1 MRSLSIRVVLAFAL
15 ALVPMYAS
23 AANVTI
29 SGTTTFAAIDGSADD
44 EDHVA
49 NGVFTVTGN
58 LTVNGTISCNDD
70 GAGANSACP
79 MQFLVGGNVVLNAG
93 SAIFAENRTKDGN
106 GGDITFTVG
115 GDFLMHGPSGTFAGA
130 IISSSKINAGTAFHA
145 GDISITTGGTATE
158 EAGAIIAASANDCAA
173 GAISVI
179 ANGQASI
186 GGLVL
191 AGPTRTI
198 ATSTIYTGIIMS
210 GGGGHVVGG
219 PITIKSLTHNEPGLV
234 IGPAAIIAGQ
244 GGDVG
249 TSGGNTV
256 TLEACNV
263 QVNGL
268 VASLARRG
276 SGPRVVVRSG
286 TTITVDGSSLG
297 STGAHVGMLRADATR
312 EDADTYHVDL
322 YAAKGITV
330 VGAPASS
337 GLFAV
342 TSNPGSTDKRDAG
355 TINVISTGGAV
366 TASANAFQVSGARNG
381 DRGGTV
387 NVSAKNDVTLNGAT
401 IDASGATSDGNRAG
415 GHINARSY
423 SGALNWIA
431 GVGDVRPVGSTA
443 GVPAAQQGTI
453 SLTYCTTLS
462 TSGTSFPTNG
472 SPVGVFPTTAQTCSP
487 SAPSL
492 PSGNTLPT
500 CNTPPVANNTNA
512 TTLEDHAVTVTM
524 TASDADGDSLT
535 FSIVTGP
542 AHGSLSAI
550 FNATP
555 TSAQVTYTPDANYN
569 GSDTFT
575 FKADDGKG
583 GTSTG
588 TVTITITPV
597 NDPPSFN
604 LGANPVTS
612 LEDAGPRTLAGYAS
626 SISAGPTADEASQT
640 VTFTVTNDNNALFSV
655 QPSISSSGTLTYTS
669 APNAN
674 GTANI
679 TVVAHDNGGTANG
692 GNDTS
697 AAQNFNIFVT
707 AVNDAPSFTRGAD
720 QTVNED
726 AGAQSVANWATA
738 ISPGPAD
745 ESGQSVTFTVTN
757 DNNALFSGQ
766 PAVAPNGTLT
776 YTPAANANGTATV
789 TVAAHDDGGTAN
801 GGVDTS
807 AAQTFTITINAVND
821 APSFT
826 SGGNVTVL
834 EDSGAY
840 SQAWATAISAGPA
853 NESSQ
858 TVTFTTSNDNTAL
871 FSAQP
876 SVASDGTLTFT
887 PAADANGTATV
898 TVTAHDD
905 GGTSNG
911 GVDTSAAQTFI
922 ITVTAVNDAPSFTK
936 GGDVTVNEDSGAYSQ
951 ANWAT
956 AISPGPNESSQT
968 VSFNVS
974 NNNNALFSAQPS
986 VNASGT
992 LTFTPAPNANGTAT
1006 VTIAAHDDGGTANG
1020 GVDTS
1025 ASQTFTITVNAVN
1038 DAPSFTGGGNV
1049 TVLEDSVPYSQPWA
1063 TAISAGP
1070 PDESSQTVTF
1080 TTSNSNNA
1088 LFSAQPSVDASG
1100 NLTFTVAPDA
1110 FGTATV
1116 TVTAHDDGG
1125 TANGGVDTSAAQT
1138 FTITITAV
1146 NDAPSFT
1153 KGPDVSVSSDAG
1165 PQSFVNW
1172 ATSISAGPANESAQT
1187 VSFLVSNDNNAAF
1200 TAQPSVTS
1208 SGTLNFTTATG
1219 APTTTVHVSVAAHD
1233 NGGTANGGVDTSAA
1247 QTFDI
1252 NITHANQPPVAG
1264 NDSFDAVGN
1273 TELAVGTAGAQSAT
1287 LAASGSLLANDSD
1300 PDGDPIVAA
1309 LGSAS
1314 AGANVTVNANG
1325 TFTYLPPAGFTG
1337 DDTFTYTLS
1346 DDHAHTVMATV
1357 TIHVTKRVLYVKND
1371 GGGSTGRVDSPF
1383 ATLASAQ
1390 AAAADNDTVYV
1401 FTGDGT
1407 TNGQSAG
1414 FTLANNG
1421 ERLIGEGVA
1430 LSVTGTY
1437 NGSNNPQL
1445 RAAGTAPQIA
1455 NAGGVAI
1462 TVAKIGTLATAEVSG
1477 VSVTGAGSHGVQIT
1491 DAADVTMDRDSIA
1504 AVAGS
1509 GVKGTKVVN
1518 FSLTNSTISGAG
1530 VSGVAFDNAVALTEN
1545 NLSGNVTIA
1554 NNNITTPAQH
1564 GIAINNFNGTITS
1577 ISVTGNSVV
1586 SATSTAL
1593 SNGSGIRILANGSA
1607 TTVAKVVSGSIT
1619 NNTVRNF
1626 PSGGGII
1633 VQGSSAVGG
1642 PATQMGTPGSGTA
1655 VITITGNVIS
1665 GLSPAVRMATQAI
1678 NALVNRSGV
1687 GNFVISGNGT
1697 LAAPVANVAGSAIA
1711 VSSFGNT
1718 NVTAVVTNN
1727 FLAPSNTAGNGG
1739 VVVGVDQVTA
1749 AADSPVLN
1757 ATITGNTI
1765 SLVDG
1770 NGILATARNSNGT
1783 LQAKI
1788 QNNIVAAPLSGVR
1801 PGIRVDSGNGLGN
1814 ALVCLNISG
1823 NTSAGS
1829 GGSLGIGLRKQGTL
1843 PGTNAF
1849 GVNGMAATSSPGVE
1863 TYVNGLNP
1871 AGGGTVLLSATSGF
1885 TNCSLP

>member
-1 MRSLSIRVVLAFAL
+1 MRSSSIRVLVVLSILLVPAFAF
-15 ALVPMYAS
+15 
-23 AANVTI
+23 ANVTI
-29 SGTTTFAAIDGSADD
+29 NGTASFASLDGGPDDAD
-44 EDHVA
+44 HLA
-49 NGVFTVTGN
+49 NGVFTVTGD
-58 LTVNGTISCNDD
+58 LIVNGTINCNDD
-70 GAGANSACP
+70 ANSACP
-79 MQFLVGGNVVLNAG
+79 MQFMVSGNLVLNAG
-93 SAIFAENRTKDGN
+93 SAILAEAGN
-106 GGDITFTVG
+106 GGDLTFTVG
-115 GDFLMHGPSGTFAGA
+115 GNVIIHGPSGSLAGA
-130 IISSSKINAGTAFHA
+130 IISSAKTNNGNPAHGDITVNAGGTFTQESGSTVSSAA
-145 GDISITTGGTATE
+145 QNSSTGAISITSGGQGTL
-158 EAGAIIAASANDCAA
+158 
-173 GAISVI
+173 
-179 ANGQASI
+179 
-186 GGLVL
+186 GGYIL
-191 AGPTRTI
+191 AGPSRTI
-198 ATSTIYTGIIMS
+198 STSTIYTGLVMT
-210 GGGGHVVGG
+210 GGGAHVLGG
-219 PITIKSLTHNEPGLV
+219 AITIKALTHNEPGLV
-234 IGPAAIIAGQ
+234 VNGSAIIASQ
-244 GGDVG
+244 SGDISG
-249 TSGGNTV
+249 SGGV
-256 TLEACNV
+256 TLEGCDV
-263 QVNGL
+263 RINGL
-268 VASLARRG
+268 VASLGRR
-276 SGPRVVVRSG
+276 SPDQRVTVRSG
-286 TTITVDGSSLG
+286 TAITVDGSQLNGTGSLHLG
-297 STGAHVGMLRADATR
+297 RIRSDSTA
-312 EDADTYHVDL
+312 EDASTNRVEL
-322 YAAKGITV
+322 FAAKDIVIAGPS
-330 VGAPASS
+330 PAST
-337 GLFAV
+337 FFTV
-342 TSNPGSTDKRDAG
+342 TSNPGDKGDAG
-355 TINVISTGGAV
+355 SINVISVAGSV
-366 TASANAFQVSGARNG
+366 TASGNALAATASDKDQNG
-381 DRGGTV
+381 GNV
-387 NVSAKNDVTLNGAT
+387 NVSAKGNVTLNGASIIAAGGT
-401 IDASGATSDGNRAG
+401 SGSNRGG
-415 GHINARSY
+415 GHIAARSY

-524 TASDADGDSLT
+524 TGSDADGNSLT

-569 GSDTFT
+569 GSDSFT
-575 FKADDGKG
+575 FKADDGQG

-588 TVTITITPV
+588 TVSITITPV
-597 NDPPSFN
+597 NDPPTFN

-612 LEDAGPRTLAGYAS
+612 LEDAGPQTLAGYAA

-655 QPSISSSGTLTYTS
+655 QPAISSSGTLTYTS

-674 GTANI
+674 GSANI

-692 GNDTS
+692 GSDTS

-707 AVNDAPSFTRGAD
+707 TVNDAPSFTKGAD

-738 ISPGPAD
+738 ISAGPAD
-745 ESGQSVTFTVTN
+745 ESGQTVTFAVTN

-766 PAVAPNGTLT
+766 PAVASNGTLT
-776 YTPAANANGTATV
+776 YTPATNANGTATV
-789 TVAAHDDGGTAN
+789 TVVAHDNGGTAN

-807 AAQTFTITINAVND
+807 AAQTFTITVTAVND

-858 TVTFTTSNDNTAL
+858 AVIFTTTNDNNAL

-876 SVASDGTLTFT
+876 SVAPDGTLTFT
-887 PAADANGTATV
+887 PFADANGTATV

-905 GGTSNG
+905 GGTANG
-911 GVDTSAAQTFI
+911 GVDTSAAQTFT

-968 VSFNVS
+968 VTFNVS
-974 NNNNALFSAQPS
+974 NSNNALFSAQPA
-986 VNASGT
+986 VDASGK

-1025 ASQTFTITVNAVN
+1025 AAQTFTITVNSVN

-1049 TVLEDSVPYSQPWA
+1049 AVLEDSGAYSQAWA

-1070 PDESSQTVTF
+1070 ADESSQSVTF

-1100 NLTFTVAPDA
+1100 NLTFTVAPDS

-1116 TVTAHDDGG
+1116 SVVAHDDGG

-1165 PQSFVNW
+1165 AQSFVNW

-1200 TAQPSVTS
+1200 TAQPAVTS
-1208 SGTLNFTTATG
+1208 SGTLNFTPATS

-1247 QTFDI
+1247 QTFNI

-1264 NDSFDAVGN
+1264 NDAFDAVGN

-1309 LGSAS
+1309 FGSAS

-1346 DDHAHTVMATV
+1346 DDHAHTVTATV
-1357 TIHVTKRVLYVKND
+1357 TVHVTKRVLYVKND
-1371 GGGSTGRVDSPF
+1371 GGGSTGRVDSPY
-1383 ATLASAQ
+1383 ATLAAAQ
-1390 AAAADNDTVYV
+1390 AASANNDTVYV

-1407 TNGQSAG
+1407 TSGQANG
-1414 FTLANNG
+1414 FVLNHNG

-1430 LSVTGTY
+1430 LTVSGTF
-1437 NGSNNPQL
+1437 NGSSNPQL
-1445 RAAGTAPQIA
+1445 RAAGTAPHMA
-1455 NAGGVAI
+1455 NAGGNGVTI
-1462 TVAKIGTLATAEVSG
+1462 AKVGTLVTAEVSG
-1477 VSVTGAGSHGVQIT
+1477 INISSASSHGVQIT
-1491 DAADVTMDRDSIA
+1491 DATNVTMTADTIA
-1504 AVAGS
+1504 SVGGS
-1509 GVKGTKVVN
+1509 GVTGTKVAG
-1518 FSLTNSTISGAG
+1518 FSLTGSSVTGAG
-1530 VSGVAFDNAVALTEN
+1530 ISAVAFDSAPTQTEN
-1545 NLSGNVTIA
+1545 NLSGAVTIA
-1554 NNNITTPAQH
+1554 NNTIANPTQH
-1564 GIAINNFNGTITS
+1564 GISIQNYSGTI
-1577 ISVTGNSVV
+1577 
-1586 SATSTAL
+1586 
-1593 SNGSGIRILANGSA
+1593 SNLA
-1607 TTVAKVVSGSIT
+1607 
-1619 NNTVRNF
+1619 
-1626 PSGGGII
+1626 
-1633 VQGSSAVGG
+1633 
-1642 PATQMGTPGSGTA
+1642 
-1655 VITITGNVIS
+1655 
-1665 GLSPAVRMATQAI
+1665 
-1678 NALVNRSGV
+1678 
-1687 GNFVISGNGT
+1687 
-1697 LAAPVANVAGSAIA
+1697 
-1711 VSSFGNT
+1711 
-1718 NVTAVVTNN
+1718 
-1727 FLAPSNTAGNGG
+1727 
-1739 VVVGVDQVTA
+1739 
-1749 AADSPVLN
+1749 
-1757 ATITGNTI
+1757 ITGNTI
-1765 SLVDG
+1765 SSTTSTLTSTGSAITVLTFGNASVAASVTKGSLDNNVISNFPSGAAIQFQSGNSSGGPATVTGTAGSGTNVVTIDG
-1770 NGILATARNSNGT
+1770 NKIAGDAANHIGTNAILVTVSGSGNGNFDVSSNGT
-1783 LQAKI
+1783 AAQPVTNTNGAVIALSILGNSTVSATI
-1788 QNNIVAAPLSGVR
+1788 NNNVVVANNNSGSGGIVVGVDRLIAATEAPAVTLTIAGNSISATDGVGLNTVIRNTTGSLKATITNNTVAAPLSGIR
-1801 PGIRVDSGNGLGN
+1801 SGIRVDAGGTSGNV
-1814 ALVCLNISG
+1814 ALCLQLSG
-1823 NTSAGS
+1823 NTAAGS
-1829 GGSLGIGLRKQGTL
+1829 GGATGIGLRKQGTNSAINVY
-1843 PGTNAF
+1843 GI
-1849 GVNGMAATSSPGVE
+1849 VGMSATASPAVE
-1863 TYVNGLNP
+1863 AYVNAQNP
-1871 AGGGTVLLSATSGF
+1871 AGGGTTLVSATSGF
-1885 TNCSLP
+1885 TSCTLP

>member
-15 ALVPMYAS
+15 ALVPMYAL

-29 SGTTTFAAIDGSADD
+29 SGTTTFAAIDGGVDD

-58 LTVNGTISCNDD
+58 LTVNGTISCNDT
-70 GAGANSACP
+70 GAGNASACP
-79 MQFLVGGNVVLNAG
+79 MQFVVGGNLLLATG
-93 SAIFAENRTKDGN
+93 SGVFAENRASEGSGAN
-106 GGDITFTVG
+106 ITFTVG
-115 GDFLMHGPSGTFAGA
+115 GNVLLQGTSVSTAGA
-130 IISSSKINAGTAFHA
+130 IVSSSKLNGGNNYHA
-145 GDISITTGGTATE
+145 GDITINAGGALTQQD
-158 EAGAIIAASANDCAA
+158 GSVIAATAA
-173 GAISVI
+173 DSFGGAISMSSGGASSVG
-179 ANGQASI
+179 GQ
-186 GGLVL
+186 VL
-191 AGPTRTI
+191 SGPTRTI
-198 ATSTIYTGIIMS
+198 ATSTLYTNVIMS
-210 GGGGHVVGG
+210 GGGGHYVGG
-219 PITIKSLTHNEPGLV
+219 PITIRASTHTAPGLV
-234 IGPAAIIAGQ
+234 ITSTAIIASQ
-244 GGDVG
+244 GAETG
-249 TSGGNTV
+249 TTTGSPV
-256 TLEACNV
+256 TLEACGI
-263 QVNGL
+263 QIDGL
-268 VASLARRG
+268 VASLARKA
-276 SGPRVVVRSG
+276 SGPGVVVRSG
-286 TTITVDGSSLG
+286 TALTIDSSTLAGVDGLHRGCLRSDATHEDAGAFYVNLFAKDAITVIGPPTSSTFF
-297 STGAHVGMLRADATR
+297 S
-312 EDADTYHVDL
+312 
-322 YAAKGITV
+322 
-330 VGAPASS
+330 
-337 GLFAV
+337 V
-342 TSNPGSTDKRDAG
+342 TSNPGTTDKRSGG
-355 TINVISTGGAV
+355 TITAISVGGTV
-366 TASANAFQVSGARNG
+366 TASGNAFQVSGTRNG

-401 IDASGATSDGNRAG
+401 IDASGATSDSNRAG

-443 GVPAAQQGTI
+443 GVPVAQQGTI

-472 SPVGVFPTTAQTCSP
+472 SPVGVFPTTTQTCSP

-569 GSDTFT
+569 GSDSFT
-575 FKADDGKG
+575 FQADDGQG

-588 TVTITITPV
+588 TVSITITPV
-597 NDPPSFN
+597 NDPPTFN

-612 LEDAGPRTLAGYAS
+612 LEDAGPQTLAGYAS
-626 SISAGPTADEASQT
+626 SISAGPTADETSQT

-655 QPSISSSGTLTYTS
+655 QPAISSSGTLTYTS

-674 GTANI
+674 GSANI

-707 AVNDAPSFTRGAD
+707 AVNDAPSFTKGAD

-738 ISPGPAD
+738 ISSGPAD
-745 ESGQSVTFTVTN
+745 ESGQSVTFAVTN
-757 DNNALFSGQ
+757 NNNALFSVQ
-766 PAVAPNGTLT
+766 PAVASNGTLT
-776 YTPAANANGTATV
+776 YTSATNANGIATV
-789 TVAAHDDGGTAN
+789 TVVAHDDGGIAN

-807 AAQTFTITINAVND
+807 ASQTFTITVVAVND

-840 SQAWATAISAGPA
+840 SQAWATAISAGPP

-858 TVTFTTSNDNTAL
+858 SVTFTTSIDNNAL
-871 FSAQP
+871 FSTQP
-876 SVASDGTLTFT
+876 SVAPDGTLTFT
-887 PAADANGTATV
+887 PLADANGTATV
-898 TVTAHDD
+898 TVAAHDD
-905 GGTSNG
+905 GGTANG
-911 GVDTSAAQTFI
+911 GVDTSAAQTFT

-956 AISPGPNESSQT
+956 AISPGPN
-968 VSFNVS
+968 
-974 NNNNALFSAQPS
+974 ALFSAQPA

-992 LTFTPAPNANGTAT
+992 LTFTPAPNANGIAT

-1025 ASQTFTITVNAVN
+1025 AAQTFTITVNAVN

-1049 TVLEDSVPYSQPWA
+1049 TVLEDSGAYSQAWA

-1070 PDESSQTVTF
+1070 ADEASQSVTF

-1100 NLTFTVAPDA
+1100 NLTFTAAPDA

-1116 TVTAHDDGG
+1116 AVVAHDDGG

-1138 FTITITAV
+1138 FTITITPV

-1165 PQSFVNW
+1165 AQSFVNW
-1172 ATSISAGPANESAQT
+1172 ATSISAGPSNESAQT

-1200 TAQPSVTS
+1200 TAQPAVTS
-1208 SGTLNFTTATG
+1208 SGTLNFTPAVS

-1247 QTFDI
+1247 QTFNI

-1264 NDSFDAVGN
+1264 NDAYDAVGN

-1314 AGANVTVNANG
+1314 AGASVTVNANG

-1357 TIHVTKRVLYVKND
+1357 TIHVAKRVLYVKND

-1383 ATLASAQ
+1383 TTLAAAQ
-1390 AAAADNDTVYV
+1390 AASADNDIVYV

-1407 TNGQSAG
+1407 TSGQSSG
-1414 FTLANNG
+1414 FALNHNG

-1430 LSVTGTY
+1430 LTVSGTF
-1437 NGSNNPQL
+1437 NGSTNPQL
-1445 RAAGTAPQIA
+1445 RAAGTAPQIS
-1455 NAGGVAI
+1455 NSGGVAI
-1462 TVAKIGTLATAEVSG
+1462 TVAKVGTLATAEVSG

-1491 DAADVTMDRDSIA
+1491 DTTNVTMDRDSIS
-1504 AVAGS
+1504 AVTGS

-1530 VSGVAFDNAVALTEN
+1530 VSGVAFDDAVALTES

-1564 GIAINNFNGTITS
+1564 GIAINNFNGTITA

-1586 SATSTAL
+1586 SATTTAL
-1593 SNGSGIRILANGSA
+1593 SSGSGIRILANGSA

-1619 NNTVRNF
+1619 NNTVQNF

-1642 PATQMGTPGSGTA
+1642 PATQMGTPGSGTD
-1655 VITITGNVIS
+1655 VITITGNSVS
-1665 GLSPAVRMATQAI
+1665 GLSAAVRMATQAI

-1697 LAAPVANVAGSAIA
+1697 AATPLANVAGSAIA

-1718 NVTAVVTNN
+1718 NVAAAVTNN
-1727 FLAPSNTAGNGG
+1727 FLAPHNTAGNGG

-1749 AADSPVLN
+1749 AADTPVLN
-1757 ATITGNTI
+1757 ATITGNSITFT
-1765 SLVDG
+1765 DG

-1783 LQAKI
+1783 LQVKI
-1788 QNNIVAAPLSGVR
+1788 QNNNVAAPLSSVR

-1863 TYVNGLNP
+1863 AYVNGLNP

>member
-15 ALVPMYAS
+15 ALVPMYAF

-29 SGTTTFAAIDGSADD
+29 SGTTTFAAIDGSVDD

-79 MQFLVGGNVVLNAG
+79 MQFMVGGNLVLNAG
-93 SAIFAENRTKDGN
+93 SAIFAENRTKAGN

-115 GDFLMHGPSGTFAGA
+115 GNVIIHGPSGSLAGA
-130 IISSSKINAGTAFHA
+130 IVSSAKTNDGNPAHG
-145 GDISITTGGTATE
+145 GDITFNGGGTFTQE
-158 EAGAIIAASANDCAA
+158 SGSTVSSAAQNSSA
-173 GAISVI
+173 GAISI
-179 ANGQASI
+179 TSGGQVTL
-186 GGLVL
+186 GGYIL
-191 AGPTRTI
+191 AGPSRTI
-198 ATSTIYTGIIMS
+198 STSTIYTGSVMT
-210 GGGGHVVGG
+210 GGGSQVVGG
-219 PITIKSLTHNEPGLV
+219 AITIKALTHNEPGLV
-234 IGPAAIIAGQ
+234 VNGSAIIASQ
-244 GGDVG
+244 SGDIP
-249 TSGGNTV
+249 SGGSV
-256 TLEACNV
+256 TLEGCNV
-263 QVNGL
+263 QINGL
-268 VASLARRG
+268 VASLGRKN
-276 SGPRVVVRSG
+276 PDQRVTVRSG
-286 TTITVDGSSLG
+286 TAITVDGSQLNGTGSLHLG
-297 STGAHVGMLRADATR
+297 RIRSDSTA
-312 EDADTYHVDL
+312 EDASTNRVEL
-322 YAAKGITV
+322 FAAKDIV
-330 VGAPASS
+330 IVGPSSASI
-337 GLFAV
+337 FTV
-342 TSNPGSTDKRDAG
+342 TSNPGDKGDAG
-355 TINVISTGGAV
+355 SINVISVAGTV
-366 TASANAFQVSGARNG
+366 TASGNAFAATGSNKDQT
-381 DRGGTV
+381 GGNV
-387 NVSAKNDVTLNGAT
+387 NVSAKGNVTLNGASIIAAGGT
-401 IDASGATSDGNRAG
+401 SGSHRGG
-415 GHINARSY
+415 GHIAARSY

-443 GVPAAQQGTI
+443 GVPVAQQGTI

-492 PSGNTLPT
+492 PSGTLPT

-524 TASDADGDSLT
+524 TASDADGNPLT

-569 GSDTFT
+569 GSDSFT
-575 FKADDGKG
+575 FKADDGQG

-588 TVTITITPV
+588 TVSITITPV
-597 NDPPSFN
+597 NDPPTFN

-612 LEDAGPRTLAGYAS
+612 LEDAGPQTLAGYAS

-655 QPSISSSGTLTYTS
+655 QPAISSSGTLTYTS

-674 GTANI
+674 GSANI

-707 AVNDAPSFTRGAD
+707 AVNDAPSFTKGAD
-720 QTVNED
+720 QTVNEE

-738 ISPGPAD
+738 ISAGPAD
-745 ESGQSVTFTVTN
+745 ESGQTVTFAVTN

-766 PAVAPNGTLT
+766 PAVASNGTLT
-776 YTPAANANGTATV
+776 YTPAANANGIATVTVVAHDDGGTANGGVDTSAAQMFTITVTAVNDAPSFTSGGDVTVLEDSGAYSQPWATAISAGPANESSQSVTFTSSNDNNALFSAQPSVAPDGTLTFTSLANANGTATV
-789 TVAAHDDGGTAN
+789 TVTAHDDGGTAN

-807 AAQTFTITINAVND
+807 AAQTFT
-821 APSFT
+821 
-826 SGGNVTVL
+826 
-834 EDSGAY
+834 
-840 SQAWATAISAGPA
+840 
-853 NESSQ
+853 
-858 TVTFTTSNDNTAL
+858 
-871 FSAQP
+871 
-876 SVASDGTLTFT
+876 
-887 PAADANGTATV
+887 
-898 TVTAHDD
+898 
-905 GGTSNG
+905 
-911 GVDTSAAQTFI
+911 

-951 ANWAT
+951 TNWAT

-974 NNNNALFSAQPS
+974 NSNNALFSAQPT
-986 VNASGT
+986 VDASGT

-1025 ASQTFTITVNAVN
+1025 AAQTFTITVNAVN

-1049 TVLEDSVPYSQPWA
+1049 TVLEDSGAYSQAWA

-1070 PDESSQTVTF
+1070 PDEASQSVTF

-1088 LFSAQPSVDASG
+1088 LFSVQPSVDASG

-1116 TVTAHDDGG
+1116 SVTAHDDGG

-1138 FTITITAV
+1138 FILTITAV

-1153 KGPDVSVSSDAG
+1153 KGPDVSASSDAG
-1165 PQSFVNW
+1165 AQSYVNW

-1208 SGTLNFTTATG
+1208 SGTLNFTPATS
-1219 APTTTVHVSVAAHD
+1219 APTTIVHVSVAAHD

-1264 NDSFDAVGN
+1264 NDAYDAVGN
-1273 TELAVGTAGAQSAT
+1273 TELAVGTAGAQGAT

-1309 LGSAS
+1309 FGSAS

-1337 DDTFTYTLS
+1337 DDTFTYMLS
-1346 DDHAHTVMATV
+1346 DDHGHTVMATV

-1371 GGGSTGRVDSPF
+1371 GSGSTGRVDSPF
-1383 ATLASAQ
+1383 DTLAAAQ
-1390 AAAADNDTVYV
+1390 AASADNDIVYV

-1414 FTLANNG
+1414 FTLAHNG

-1430 LSVTGTY
+1430 LTVTGTY
-1437 NGSNNPQL
+1437 NGSTNPQL
-1445 RAAGTAPQIA
+1445 RAAGTAPQIF
-1455 NAGGVAI
+1455 NAGGVAV
-1462 TVAKIGTLATAEVSG
+1462 TVAKVGTLATAEVSG
-1477 VSVTGAGSHGVQIT
+1477 INVTGAGSHGVQIT
-1491 DAADVTMDRDSIA
+1491 DATNVTMDRDSIS

-1509 GVKGTKVVN
+1509 CVKGTKVVN

-1530 VSGVAFDNAVALTEN
+1530 ASGVAFDDAVTLTEN

-1554 NNNITTPAQH
+1554 NNNISTPTQH
-1564 GIAINNFNGTITS
+1564 GIDINNFNGTITS
-1577 ISVTGNSVV
+1577 INVTGNSVI
-1586 SATSTAL
+1586 SATTTAL
-1593 SNGSGIRILANGSA
+1593 STGSGIRILANGSA

-1619 NNTVRNF
+1619 NNTVQNF

-1642 PATQMGTPGSGTA
+1642 PATQMGTPGSGTD
-1655 VITITGNVIS
+1655 VITITGNSVS
-1665 GLSPAVRMATQAI
+1665 GLSAVVRMATQAI

-1697 LAAPVANVAGSAIA
+1697 LAAPLANVAGSGIA
-1711 VSSFGNT
+1711 VSAFGNT
-1718 NVTAVVTNN
+1718 NVTAAVTNN
-1727 FLAPSNTAGNGG
+1727 FLAPHNTAGNGG

-1749 AADSPVLN
+1749 ATDTPVLN
-1757 ATITGNTI
+1757 ATITGNNITF
-1765 SLVDG
+1765 VDG
-1770 NGILATARNSNGT
+1770 NGILATARNTNGT
-1783 LQAKI
+1783 LQVKI
-1788 QNNIVAAPLSGVR
+1788 QNNIVAPPLSGVR

-1871 AGGGTVLLSATSGF
+1871 SGGGTVLLSATSGF